1 MLSSTPELVDFLS
14 PCFLLKNWNVCR
26 INCPSDWAWA
36 INFLH
41 VCFLMA
47 CVKFLCGCLCYF
59 LFLVC
64 WKLCFLHAALQVSP
78 DVTAFLSVSLF
89 FLSAPFLANL
99 FSVKA
104 WISQTLTA
112 ARRKGIGRLR
122 SSNLL
127 RLFVASRLPTSHP
140 PVSFSSML
148 TFFSMSHPSQ

>member
-1 MLSSTPELVDFLS
+1 MWQTLASCSTHELVVFLS
-14 PCFLLKNWNVCR
+14 PCFLLKTGNVRR
-26 INCPSDWAWA
+26 INCPADWAWA
-36 INFLH
+36 INLLH

-47 CVKFLCGCLCYF
+47 CVKFLCGCLSYF
-59 LFLVC
+59 LFWVC

-112 ARRKGIGRLR
+112 ARRKGIGRLG

-127 RLFVASRLPTSHP
+127 RLFVASRPFCSRLPTTHP
-140 PVSFSSML
+140 QFL
-148 TFFSMSHPSQ
+148 Q